1 MPVIATE
8 ARRFSNVVK
17 KELWPEDGYTRE
29 VVIVNE
35 AAARSYVYGTVLG
48 RVTAGGKYRICV
60 QNAADG
66 SQVPAAIVLD
76 EVAIPATTDVRVL
89 VLVRGPAVVSKTG
102 LVFDASFD
110 LQAERDA
117 AFVALEARGI
127 AVNDG
132 I

>member
-8 ARRFSNVVK
+8 AKRFSNVVK

-35 AAARSYVYGTVLG
+35 AAARQYVYGTVLG
-48 RVTAGGKYRICV
+48 RVTAGGKFRICV

-66 SQVPAAIVLD
+66 SQTPAAIVLD

-89 VLVRGPAVVSKTG
+89 VLTRGPAVVSKAG